1 MALSAEMDTMNT
13 KLRYVEYREM
23 NNNLKPHECVRQF
36 CKKIELLENSIC
48 KDITFFDKGDLELEK
63 VLRGYEASN
72 AYMNLRSSCITIK
85 EILGKCAIN
94 TRKY

>member
-36 CKKIELLENSIC
+36 CKKMELLENSI
-48 KDITFFDKGDLELEK
+48 DKGDLELEK

-85 EILGKCAIN
+85 EILGKCSIN